1 MASCELLQEQQA
13 RRNAV
18 GRAKTAPDLF
28 ASSVSTRAA
37 RPAWQQRGAGGGAEG
52 SGLFSPIRGLELTGL
67 FLMEGGVIKKM
78 SLGCV
83 LKLQRLRREERWKC

>member
-1 MASCELLQEQQA
+1 MPW
-13 RRNAV
+13 AV
-18 GRAKTAPDLF
+18 QTAPDLF

-37 RPAWQQRGAGGGAEG
+37 RPGWQQRGAGGGSAEG

-67 FLMEGGVIKKM
+67 FLMEGGVIKKI